1 MNLKSHYKIIISIII
16 VVVLISS
23 AVIYFYPHND
33 TQYYNNGK
41 SITLKYFNNDNT
53 QLIPN
58 HYHISSYYNSDG
70 RSVYLNTSVDPL
82 AFNISADD
90 FSCACMPVN
99 MTGST
104 VHAKY
109 VYVTV
114 TGSDTCVIYG
124 GHYNGTVKEKCTV
137 NQNTA
142 RLNYSSN
149 MCFTVAVIGIY
160 RYLNDN
166 YYNYTVKVSAGKLY
180 DIYYIDAHEESAVY
194 GTVGLKPGCSDNNNY
209 YNTSLNSTMF
219 VYNVNENKYNIVNII
234 NGYYYFF
241 TVPGDSYKMYYLN
254 NNNLTLFKYNDG
266 ENITLINTPL
276 KIESMQYGIY
286 E

>member
-53 QLIPN
+53 RLIPN

-82 AFNISADD
+82 AFNISAED

-99 MTGST
+99 LTGST
-104 VHAKY
+104 VNAKY

-114 TGSDTCVIYG
+114 TGKDTCVIYG
-124 GHYNGTVKEKCTV
+124 HYNGTIKQTCTV
-137 NQNTA
+137 NRNTA
-142 RLNYSSN
+142 RLNYSSS
-149 MCFTVAVIGIY
+149 MCFIVKVIGIDG
-160 RYLNDN
+160 YLNDN
-166 YYNYTVKVSAGKLY
+166 YYNFTVKISAGKLY
-180 DIYYIDAHEESAVY
+180 NVYYIDTVQESAVY
-194 GTVGLKPGCSDNNNY
+194 GFVNETGTTGADQG
-209 YNTSLNSTMF
+209 LNSEFFAYDMNNSRI
-219 VYNVNENKYNIVNII
+219 YDINIT
-234 NGYYYFF
+234 NGYYYLF
-241 TVPGDSYKMYYLN
+241 TVPGNEYQFYSYYNNTMNKIFINNSTEHNIYTMNAPEGSMFTNVYLN
-254 NNNLTLFKYNDG
+254 TLLGK
-266 ENITLINTPL
+266 
-276 KIESMQYGIY
+276 
-286 E
+286 